1 MANQMEE
8 EMKNHKAKGKMT
20 KRKEKK
26 PKPRKLNRGKSMR
39 SVGSFVDKVFK
50 TLGTLARFGDI
61 SLPDA
66 EDDDGGFRDCTPC
79 TSSAN
84 TGQFKEDSV
93 IAEQTTNNNAT
104 LYHHA
109 SSKARSSWCCGDK
122 IPGVLGLKNHGNT
135 CFMNAVVQCLS
146 NTDLLAEYLGLEKY
160 RSDLNRPAVNGIV
173 KSEDAQCVRGEVT
186 EQLAALIR
194 ALWTLEYTP
203 QLSVDFKT
211 TVSKYSSQFR
221 GNSQHD
227 ALEFLLWL
235 LNRLH
240 EDISSSP
247 CANGSSHGNSSGT
260 KVPGKGPAG
269 AVEPPVAGMAISLRA
284 AERPSFVQEHFQAQ
298 YKSCLTCPH
307 CLKQSNTF
315 DPFLCISLPIPLQQ
329 TRPLYITLVFS
340 TKAQRFLRVGLEVPL
355 SGPIACLRRMVADE
369 GKLSPDQIILT
380 EVYSTGF
387 HRSFFDD
394 EDLTNVVETD
404 IIYAFQAPPLYWKGG
419 LLQFSG
425 YHHSLPSSPY
435 SAGPG
440 GQRLP
445 PLGTLSS
452 EFLNQVPSVKVV
464 LLVCNAAG
472 VGQQAVRFGPPFLM
486 REDRGVSWEQLQQT
500 ILSRLSYLMIRGAQT
515 LAGGML
521 FRIRVVGASMSQS
534 YLSPQDRRPLYHPV
548 VDRVLRFCGP
558 GGPPHVKLIIEWD
571 HRVKERLFGNIR
583 EEVVQDCE
591 SVRAQQQQQSCTL
604 DDCFQLY
611 TKEEQLAPED
621 AWRCPHCQRLQ
632 QGTVQVSLWTL
643 PDILVLHLKRFR
655 QAGGRRHKL
664 PALVRFPLAG
674 LDTAPHVER
683 RGGRAPLADQTPSPE
698 FLYDLYAVCNHHGGM
713 HGGHYTAYCRN
724 SVDGK
729 WYRYDDSAVDLL
741 PEAEVCTR
749 DAYILFYQR
758 RNAIPPWSASCSVR
772 GSTSSSLSDH
782 WLARLGGDDKKGSQV
797 SRVCTNYVSAPP
809 ESPVS
814 LVFQEEPP
822 LEQTGESLEKP
833 IVRETQGRSVSLRTP
848 PKAREGLSKVLPL
861 RWSLGSRGNRRPCT
875 GQLVEY
881 LESGRRPRCTQEPI
895 IPLWKEKT
903 LPDSPQRRDSADRC
917 SEGAPTGGV
926 TLKSLQAQGGAQGSP
941 SWRGSSV
948 GPIPSPTPP
957 LGWDPF
963 RSRSNSQS
971 GPSDKRVGGRG
982 EQPSALP
989 LEEGRGSKVLV
1000 ARSLEGRRSFIHL
1013 GFLRRD
1019 PEGGVAGDKENR
1031 VLGDGEVLPPYS
1043 PSSIQARSVPAV
1055 RRLLPQVPMAESP
1068 THTALNTTCYS
1079 STSLGR
1085 KRPVPESIF

>member
-1 MANQMEE
+1 
-8 EMKNHKAKGKMT
+8 MKNHKAKGKMT

-93 IAEQTTNNNAT
+93 IAE
-104 LYHHA
+104 
-109 SSKARSSWCCGDK
+109 SSWCCGDK

-160 RSDLNRPAVNGIV
+160 RSDLN
-173 KSEDAQCVRGEVT
+173 RGEVT

-247 CANGSSHGNSSGT
+247 S
-260 KVPGKGPAG
+260 
-269 AVEPPVAGMAISLRA
+269 VEPPVAGMAISLRA

-419 LLQFSG
+419 LLQ
-425 YHHSLPSSPY
+425 
-435 SAGPG
+435 
-440 GQRLP
+440 LP

-713 HGGHYTAYCRN
+713 HAYCRN

-822 LEQTGESLEKP
+822 LEQTGESSP
-833 IVRETQGRSVSLRTP
+833 WYPVSFRLST
-848 PKAREGLSKVLPL
+848 AREGLSKVLPL